1 MSERIRKVNEL
12 IKRELS
18 QIILEEMNFP
28 ENVLVTIIK
37 VEAAPNL
44 YSARVYINVI
54 STSHRARSG
63 AGPEKE
69 AKEAFIMLKNNIYNL
84 QQLLNKRLR
93 MRPIPRIEFLQEKQV
108 QKTEKIEE
116 ILDKIKVEKQN

>member
-1 MSERIRKVNEL
+1 MTERIQKVNEL

-18 QIILEEMNFP
+18 KIILEEINFP
-28 ENVLVTIIK
+28 KGALVTIIK

-44 YSARVYINVI
+44 YSAKVHISVI
-54 STSHRARSG
+54 
-63 AGPEKE
+63 PKEKT
-69 AKEAFIMLKNNIYNL
+69 KEVFVMLRNSIYNL

-108 QKTEKIEE
+108 QKREKIEE
-116 ILDKIKVEKQN
+116 ILDEIKLEKKS

>member
-1 MSERIRKVNEL
+1 MSERINKVNEL

-18 QIILEEMNFP
+18 KIILEEINFP
-28 ENVLVTIIK
+28 KGALVTIIR

-44 YSARVYINVI
+44 YSARVYIGVI
-54 STSHRARSG
+54 
-63 AGPEKE
+63 PEEKTKE
-69 AKEAFIMLKNNIYNL
+69 IFVMLRNSIYNL

-108 QKTEKIEE
+108 QKREKIEE
-116 ILDKIKVEKQN
+116 ILDKIKLEKRS